1 MPNPDSGKD
10 ALLQIFKTYFCLS
23 DAVSKDRIL
32 RRNDFSNFQQY
43 FVQCELPSALAKI
56 RMPSG
61 MTPHGISKFI
71 ESLIKFND
79 NSKNAYLDC
88 YWKATLVEALAN
100 TLSRGVQGNVLLTK
114 PDTSDTIILS
124 AKALCRSRRSKIRD

>member
-1 MPNPDSGKD
+1 MPNPDSGKE
-10 ALLQIFKTYFCLS
+10 ALLAIFRMYFCLS

-43 FVQCELPSALAKI
+43 FVQCELPTALARI

-71 ESLIKFND
+71 EGLIHYND
-79 NSKNAYLDC
+79 NSKNGYMDC
-88 YWKATLVEALAN
+88 YWKATLIESLSN
-100 TLSRGVQGNVLLTK
+100 TLSRGVQGEKLK
-114 PDTSDTIILS
+114 KKECKKFTIF
-124 AKALCRSRRSKIRD
+124 